1 MLKWFEG
8 GCGRIIM
15 WYLNVKIWLCLTFML
30 LCCCWSIYCG
40 KLIEEENIQSVEI
53 VDRES
58 VIAPNKKVMTNMY
71 LFKTIDVQNN
81 GKDKRT
87 RGGHHIESYLN
98 YKDTYGIRYIPKKE
112 TSLNNLIENNDSHNV
127 DEPSAVVFNDIHLD
141 EVISANEENNDDSN
155 IEETNE
161 QYTVE
166 HIESENEKPFNDT
179 AINHDLPLVLVS
191 KEPIVE
197 MLPNLVTSNNSLQN
211 VEEMEKDETRN
222 HIMKPSNKFAN
233 ALNFLAAR
241 LKKLLY
247 YSTDKN
253 RIESKISPQLSSL
266 GRFLNLFTII
276 KFDNVPCTTARKP
289 LRQLSGTCYHE
300 IECLQLGGI
309 AVDRCA
315 KGFGVCCVC

>member
-1 MLKWFEG
+1 M
-8 GCGRIIM
+8 C
-15 WYLNVKIWLCLTFML
+15 YLNVKIWLCLWCF
-30 LCCCWSIYCG
+30 WSVYCG
-40 KLIEEENIQSVEI
+40 KLIEEDNIQSVEI
-53 VDRES
+53 VDRKS
-58 VIAPNKKVMTNMY
+58 VNAPNKNVMTNNY
-71 LFKTIDVQNN
+71 LFKTIDTQNN
-81 GKDKRT
+81 AKDKRT
-87 RGGHHIESYLN
+87 RGGHHFESYLN
-98 YKDTYGIRYIPKKE
+98 YKDAYGIRYIPKKE
-112 TSLNNLIENNDSHNV
+112 TNLNNMIENNDS
-127 DEPSAVVFNDIHLD
+127 EPSALVFNDIHLD

-166 HIESENEKPFNDT
+166 NIESENEKPFNDT
-179 AINHDLPLVLVS
+179 AINHESPLVLVS

-211 VEEMEKDETRN
+211 VEEIVPDETRN
-222 HIMKPSNKFAN
+222 HIMKPSNNFAN